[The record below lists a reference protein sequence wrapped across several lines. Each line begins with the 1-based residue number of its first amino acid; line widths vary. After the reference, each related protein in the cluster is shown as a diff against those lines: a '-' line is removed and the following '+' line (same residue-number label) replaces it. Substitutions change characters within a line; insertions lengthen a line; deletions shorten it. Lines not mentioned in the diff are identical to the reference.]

1 MEGPKRRAGAQ
12 MVSVTLRGLVLI
24 PSIVRDDKVQ
34 CSFYFTPAK
43 PLPSLF
49 YPRLNVA
56 MWPFPRELTA
66 VASRDFQPQCKEKA
80 E

>member
-1 MEGPKRRAGAQ
+1 
-12 MVSVTLRGLVLI
+12 MVSVMLRGLVLI

-34 CSFYFTPAK
+34 YSYDFTPAK
-43 PLPSLF
+43 LLPSLF

-66 VASRDFQPQCKEKA
+66 VPSKDFQPQCKEKA